1 MERKCGAGETKI
13 GWIRQKEVQEMDLG
27 FRYKDTELYVGKG
40 DKNEGIKIGS
50 CEESCQVRRKNKAI
64 KE

>member
-1 MERKCGAGETKI
+1 
-13 GWIRQKEVQEMDLG
+13 MDLG
-27 FRYKDTELYVGKG
+27 FRYKDTELYVGRG